1 MFIEKLKKENK
12 NYEEAIVNL
21 KNLRNERTVCIEE
34 GFEESQHHKS
44 KITQQSNYITKITE
58 QITTMKL
65 KLDKLAELSNNRG
78 Q

>member
-44 KITQQSNYITKITE
+44 KSPNNL
-58 QITTMKL
+58 TTSRKS
-65 KLDKLAELSNNRG
+65 LSKSR